1 MTTATQAGFF
11 LLDPLQSSI
20 GRYALAEVILL
31 GALSGALGFW
41 VVSYGLSYGAES
53 LAHGLL
59 PGLVAAALIGAPLLA
74 GAFAGAALT
83 AVLVALAAR
92 DDRVGPETATAVA
105 VTGML
110 GLGVLMALAPATPQR
125 LAELLFGNPL
135 SADGSDVLA
144 ALVLALLGGGALV
157 ALERPLAAV
166 AFDPAGARS
175 LGVRPNATRVALAV
189 LLAAAVCVAAQG
201 LGNLLALAAIVAPP
215 IAVRRHVTSVGA
227 ALRAG
232 AAVGALAGVVGIYA
246 SYELDL
252 AAGAAVALAL
262 TAAAAIGALAPPAA
276 GAAIRK
282 RPGPPAA
289 PATRARATLRPPGS
303 SPR

>member
-1 MTTATQAGFF
+1 MALVAS
-11 LLDPLQSSI
+11 LLDPLQSTI
-20 GRYALAEVILL
+20 GRHALAEVILL

-59 PGLVAAALIGAPLLA
+59 PGLVGAALLGAPLVA
-74 GAFAGAALT
+74 GAFAGIAVT
-83 AVLVALAAR
+83 AVLIVLAAR
-92 DDRVGPETATAVA
+92 DRRVGPEAATAVA

-135 SADGSDVLA
+135 AANDGDVAAAAVLAVVGGAVLA
-144 ALVLALLGGGALV
+144 AIH
-157 ALERPLAAV
+157 RPLAAV
-166 AFDPAGARS
+166 AFDPAGAS
-175 LGVRPNATRVALAV
+175 ALGVRSTTTRVVLAV
-189 LLAAAVCVAAQG
+189 LLAAAVCVAVQG
-201 LGNLLALAAIVAPP
+201 LGNLLALAAIIAPP
-215 IAVRRHVTSVGA
+215 LAVRRHVSSAGA
-227 ALRAG
+227 AALAG
-232 AAVGALAGVVGIYA
+232 AAVGAVAGVVGIYA

-262 TAAAAIGALAPPAA
+262 TAAAAIGAVLPRRVGRLRSGRPPAGRLAP
-276 GAAIRK
+276 
-282 RPGPPAA
+282 A
-289 PATRARATLRPPGS
+289 PATPRPPRS

>member
-1 MTTATQAGFF
+1 MDYALT
-11 LLDPLQSSI
+11 LLGPLESSI
-20 GRYALAEVILL
+20 GLHALAEVILL

-74 GAFAGAALT
+74 GAFAGTALT
-83 AVLVALAAR
+83 AVLIALAAR
-92 DDRVGPETATAVA
+92 DRRVGPEAATAVA

-135 SADGSDVLA
+135 SAGTGDVLA
-144 ALVLALLGGGALV
+144 AALLALVGGGALL
-157 ALERPLAAV
+157 ALQRPLAVV
-166 AFDPAGARS
+166 AFDPAGASS
-175 LGVRPNATRVALAV
+175 LGVRPTATRVALAL
-189 LLAAAVCVAAQG
+189 LLAAAVCVAVQG
-201 LGNLLALAAIVAPP
+201 LGNLLALAVIVAPP
-215 IAVRRHVTSVGA
+215 LAVRRHVTSVSGA
-227 ALRAG
+227 IRAG
-232 AAVGALAGVVGIYA
+232 AAVGAIAGVVGIYA

-262 TAAAAIGALAPPAA
+262 CIAAAIGAAIRPWPGRGPA
-276 GAAIRK
+276 GARAK
-282 RPGPPAA
+282 PRPQ
-289 PATRARATLRPPGS
+289 GS

>member
-1 MTTATQAGFF
+1 MEAVL

-20 GRYALAEVILL
+20 GRNALAEVILL

-41 VVSYGLSYGAES
+41 VVSYGMSYGAES

-74 GAFAGAALT
+74 GAFAGTALT
-83 AVLVALAAR
+83 AVLIALAAR
-92 DDRVGPETATAVA
+92 DRRVGPETATAVA

-125 LAELLFGNPL
+125 LAELLFGDP
-135 SADGSDVLA
+135 LA
-144 ALVLALLGGGALV
+144 ASTGDLVAALALALVGGGALI
-157 ALERPLAAV
+157 ALQRPLTVV

-175 LGVRPNATRVALAV
+175 LGVRANATRLALAV
-189 LLAAAVCVAAQG
+189 LLAAAVCVAVQG

-215 IAVRRHVTSVGA
+215 LAVRRHVTSARA
-227 ALRAG
+227 ALLAG

-246 SYELDL
+246 SYELDV

-262 TAAAAIGALAPPAA
+262 CAAAAIGALTPARRLRRRPRRPAVRAARA
-276 GAAIRK
+276 GASLPR
-282 RPGPPAA
+282 
-289 PATRARATLRPPGS
+289 PGS

>member
-1 MTTATQAGFF
+1 MEAVTLANI

-20 GRYALAEVILL
+20 GRHALAEVILL

-83 AVLVALAAR
+83 AVLIALAAR
-92 DDRVGPETATAVA
+92 DTRVGPETATAVA

-110 GLGVLMALAPATPQR
+110 GLGVLMALSPATPQQ

-135 SADGSDVLA
+135 SAGDSDVVAAA
-144 ALVLALLGGGALV
+144 ALALVGGAALLALQ
-157 ALERPLAAV
+157 RPLTAV
-166 AFDPAGARS
+166 AFDPSGAPS
-175 LGVRPNATRVALAV
+175 LGLRPTPVRIALAV
-189 LLAAAVCVAAQG
+189 LLAAAVCVAVQG

-215 IAVRRHVTSVGA
+215 LAVRRHVTSVGGA
-227 ALRAG
+227 VAAG
-232 AAVGALAGVVGIYA
+232 AAVGAGAGIVGIYA

-262 TAAAAIGALAPPAA
+262 CAAAAVGALAPSRVRKEPRREPAR
-276 GAAIRK
+276 AAR
-282 RPGPPAA
+282 A
-289 PATRARATLRPPGS
+289 PATQRPPGS

>member
-1 MTTATQAGFF
+1 MELVGSF

-20 GRYALAEVILL
+20 GRHALIEVTLL

-59 PGLVAAALIGAPLLA
+59 PGLVGAALLGAPLIA
-74 GAFAGAALT
+74 GAFAGIVAT
-83 AVLVALAAR
+83 AVLIALAAR
-92 DDRVGPETATAVA
+92 DRRVGPETATAVA

-135 SADGSDVLA
+135 AVSGGDLA
-144 ALVLALLGGGALV
+144 AAAALTLLGGTALF
-157 ALERPLAAV
+157 ALQRPLAAL
-166 AFDPAGARS
+166 AFDAAAAGS
-175 LGVRPNATRVALAV
+175 LGVRTGAVRVGLAV
-189 LLAAAVCVAAQG
+189 LLAVAVCVAVQG
-201 LGNLLALAAIVAPP
+201 LGNLLALAALIAPP
-215 IAVRRHVTSVGA
+215 LAVRRHANSVGGA
-227 ALRAG
+227 MTGG
-232 AAVGALAGVVGIYA
+232 AAVGAVSGIAGIYV
-246 SYELDL
+246 SYGLNV

-262 TAAAAIGALAPPAA
+262 CAAAAIGALAPARA
-276 GAAIRK
+276 
-282 RPGPPAA
+282 
-289 PATRARATLRPPGS
+289 RARATRLQPAP

>member
-1 MTTATQAGFF
+1 MHAYPPANI

-20 GRYALAEVILL
+20 GLHALAEVILL

-59 PGLVAAALIGAPLLA
+59 PGLVVAALLGAPLIV
-74 GAFAGAALT
+74 GAFGGIALT
-83 AVLVALAAR
+83 AVLIALAAR
-92 DDRVGPETATAVA
+92 DRRVGPETATAVA

-110 GLGVLMALAPATPQR
+110 GLGVLLALAPATPQR

-135 SADGSDVLA
+135 AVSTGDVAAAA
-144 ALVLALLGGGALV
+144 ALTVFGGAALLALH
-157 ALERPLAAV
+157 RPLAAV
-166 AFDPAGARS
+166 AFDAAGAAA
-175 LGVRPNATRVALAV
+175 LGVRATAVRVALAA
-189 LLAAAVCVAAQG
+189 LLAVAVCVAVQG
-201 LGNLLALAAIVAPP
+201 LGNLLALGAVVAPP
-215 IAVRRHVTSVGA
+215 LAVRRHVSSVGA
-227 ALRAG
+227 AMLGG
-232 AAVGALAGVVGIYA
+232 AAVGAVAGIAGIYA

-262 TAAAAIGALAPPAA
+262 CAAAALGALAPVRSRQRPQPAGPA
-276 GAAIRK
+276 GAAAM
-282 RPGPPAA
+282 PP
-289 PATRARATLRPPGS
+289 PPRS

>member
-1 MTTATQAGFF
+1 MHAPLTLANV

-20 GRYALAEVILL
+20 GRYALAEVVLL

-59 PGLVAAALIGAPLLA
+59 PGLVGAALLGAPLIA
-74 GAFAGAALT
+74 GAFAGIALT
-83 AVLVALAAR
+83 AVLIALAAR
-92 DDRVGPETATAVA
+92 DRRIGPEAATAVA

-110 GLGVLMALAPATPQR
+110 GLGVLLALAPATPQR

-135 SADGSDVLA
+135 ATGTADVAAAAALA
-144 ALVLALLGGGALV
+144 ALGGGALV
-157 ALERPLAAV
+157 ALHRPLAAL
-166 AFDPAGARS
+166 AFDPVGAPALGIRS
-175 LGVRPNATRVALAV
+175 TAVRIALAL
-189 LLAAAVCVAAQG
+189 LLAVAVCVAVQG
-201 LGNLLALAAIVAPP
+201 LGNLLALAAIIAPP
-215 IAVRRHVTSVGA
+215 LAVRRHAESVRGAMLGGAGVGA
-227 ALRAG
+227 VAG
-232 AAVGALAGVVGIYA
+232 IAGIYA

-262 TAAAAIGALAPPAA
+262 CAAAAIGALAPVRTRRRGPAMPAPAPAA
-276 GAAIRK
+276 
-282 RPGPPAA
+282 
-289 PATRARATLRPPGS
+289 ATPRPPRS